1 MKNAYQESSTNRAM
15 DDVKQMS
22 IRADP
27 TTSEN
32 KQGKNQNTFISFGLF
47 FTLKKYKSFAKQAEA
62 TYLSL

>member
-1 MKNAYQESSTNRAM
+1 MENAYQESSTNRAM

-27 TTSEN
+27 TTTEN
-32 KQGKNQNTFISFGLF
+32 KQEKLKSFISFGLF
-47 FTLKKYKSFAKQAEA
+47 FYLKENIKVLQAEA